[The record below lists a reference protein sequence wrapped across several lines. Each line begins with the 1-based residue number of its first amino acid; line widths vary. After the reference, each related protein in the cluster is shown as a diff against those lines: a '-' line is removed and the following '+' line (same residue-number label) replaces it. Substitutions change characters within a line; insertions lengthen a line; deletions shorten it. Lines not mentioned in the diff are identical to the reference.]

1 MPLQS
6 GYISRHTISS
16 SEYTRKE
23 CMPNQL
29 IVNSIAIGGAIFAGL
44 LLFWFIHV
52 FLKKRMTAYQ
62 SFQQA
67 ATLEKIA
74 WEEKRRYPR
83 VAISWSALI
92 ENGPEGIPVQLKD
105 ISRGGAFVV
114 CPAPLPIREK
124 LKITLI
130 TTQGGPFSLNA
141 EVVWSNA
148 GIPPQKVVNRG
159 MGIRFVNNSAQNRAR
174 LNDAISAS
182 FENENNDSEHNA

>member
-1 MPLQS
+1 
-6 GYISRHTISS
+6 
-16 SEYTRKE
+16 
-23 CMPNQL
+23 MPNQS

-52 FLKKRMTAYQ
+52 FLKKRMTADQ
-62 SFQQA
+62 SLQQA
-67 ATLEKIA
+67 AILEKIA

-83 VAISWSALI
+83 VAVSWNALI

-114 CPAPLPIREK
+114 CPAPLPISEK

-130 TTQGGPFSLNA
+130 TMHGGPFSLNA
-141 EVVWSNA
+141 EVVWTNA

-159 MGIRFVNNSAQNRAR
+159 MGIRFVNNSAQNRTR
-174 LNDAISAS
+174 LSDAITAS
-182 FENENNDSEHNA
+182 FENNDSEHNH